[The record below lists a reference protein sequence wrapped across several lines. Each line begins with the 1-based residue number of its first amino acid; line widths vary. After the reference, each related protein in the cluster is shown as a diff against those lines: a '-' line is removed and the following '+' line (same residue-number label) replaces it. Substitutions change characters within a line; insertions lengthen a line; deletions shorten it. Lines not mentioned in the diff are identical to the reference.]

1 MAKAYVVAVYNKII
15 DPGKLKNYI
24 QDSRPVMGAHGAKA
38 LAIGSNISN
47 ISNLEDKALA
57 IGSNISKLEGVP
69 PERAVIMEFEG
80 VEAAQKA
87 FQSNQA
93 NEEKLEG
100 GVDRVM
106 FVLEGV

>member
-1 MAKAYVVAVYNKII
+1 MTKAYVVAVYNKII
-15 DPGKLKNYI
+15 DPEKLKNYI
-24 QDSRPVMGAHGAKA
+24 QDSTPVMGAHGAKA

-47 ISNLEDKALA
+47 IS
-57 IGSNISKLEGVP
+57 KLEGIP

-93 NEEKLEG
+93 NEEILEG

>member
-15 DPGKLKNYI
+15 DPEKLKNYI

-38 LAIGSNISN
+38 LAIGSNSSN
-47 ISNLEDKALA
+47 I
-57 IGSNISKLEGVP
+57 SNISKLEGIP
-69 PERAVIMEFEG
+69 PERAVIMEFES
-80 VEAAQKA
+80 VEVAQKA

-100 GVDRVM
+100 GVVRVM

>member
-15 DPGKLKNYI
+15 DPEKLKNYI
-24 QDSRPVMGAHGAKA
+24 QDSRPVMSAHWAKA

-47 ISNLEDKALA
+47 IS
-57 IGSNISKLEGVP
+57 KLEGIP

>member
-1 MAKAYVVAVYNKII
+1 MAKAYVVAVYSKII
-15 DPGKLKNYI
+15 DPEKLKNYI
-24 QDSRPVMGAHGAKA
+24 QDSRSVMGAHGAKA

-47 ISNLEDKALA
+47 IS
-57 IGSNISKLEGVP
+57 KLEGIP
-69 PERAVIMEFEG
+69 PERAVIMEFED

-87 FQSNQA
+87 FQSNLV

-106 FVLEGV
+106 FVVEGV

>member
-15 DPGKLKNYI
+15 DPEKLINYI
-24 QDSRPVMGAHGAKA
+24 QDSTPVMGAHGAKA

-47 ISNLEDKALA
+47 IS
-57 IGSNISKLEGVP
+57 KLEGIP

-87 FQSNQA
+87 FQSNQE

>member
-15 DPGKLKNYI
+15 ASEKLKNYI
-24 QDSRPVMGAHGAKA
+24 QDSTPVMGAHGAKA

-47 ISNLEDKALA
+47 IS
-57 IGSNISKLEGVP
+57 KLEGIP

>member
-1 MAKAYVVAVYNKII
+1 LAKAYVVAVYSKII
-15 DPGKLKNYI
+15 DPEKLKNYI
-24 QDSRPVMGAHGAKA
+24 QDSRCVMGAHGAKA

-47 ISNLEDKALA
+47 IS
-57 IGSNISKLEGVP
+57 KLEGIP
-69 PERAVIMEFEG
+69 PERAVIMEFED

-87 FQSNQA
+87 FQSNQV

>member
-15 DPGKLKNYI
+15 DPEKLKNYI
-24 QDSRPVMGAHGAKA
+24 QYSRPVMGAHGAKA

-47 ISNLEDKALA
+47 IS
-57 IGSNISKLEGVP
+57 KLEGIP

-87 FQSNQA
+87 FQSNQE

-106 FVLEGV
+106 FVLEGF

>member
-1 MAKAYVVAVYNKII
+1 
-15 DPGKLKNYI
+15 
-24 QDSRPVMGAHGAKA
+24 MGAHGAKA

-47 ISNLEDKALA
+47 IS
-57 IGSNISKLEGVP
+57 KLEGIP

>member
-15 DPGKLKNYI
+15 DSEKLKNYI
-24 QDSRPVMGAHGAKA
+24 QDSTPVMGAHGAKA

-47 ISNLEDKALA
+47 IS
-57 IGSNISKLEGVP
+57 KLEGIP

-87 FQSNQA
+87 FQSNQG

>member
-15 DPGKLKNYI
+15 DSEKLKNYI
-24 QDSRPVMGAHGAKA
+24 QDSTPVMGAHGAKA
-38 LAIGSNISN
+38 LARGSNISN
-47 ISNLEDKALA
+47 IS
-57 IGSNISKLEGVP
+57 KLEGIP

>member
-1 MAKAYVVAVYNKII
+1 
-15 DPGKLKNYI
+15 
-24 QDSRPVMGAHGAKA
+24 MGAHGAKA

-47 ISNLEDKALA
+47 IS
-57 IGSNISKLEGVP
+57 KLEGIP
-69 PERAVIMEFEG
+69 PERAVIMEFED

-87 FQSNQA
+87 FQSNQV

-106 FVLEGV
+106 FVVEGV

>member
-15 DPGKLKNYI
+15 DPEKLNNYI
-24 QDSRPVMGAHGAKA
+24 QDSTPVMGAHGAKA

-47 ISNLEDKALA
+47 IS
-57 IGSNISKLEGVP
+57 KLEGIP

-87 FQSNQA
+87 FQSNQE

>member
-15 DPGKLKNYI
+15 DPEKLKNYI
-24 QDSRPVMGAHGAKA
+24 QDSSPVMGAHGAKA

-47 ISNLEDKALA
+47 IS
-57 IGSNISKLEGVP
+57 KLEGIP

-87 FQSNQA
+87 FQSNHA

>member
-1 MAKAYVVAVYNKII
+1 MAKAYVVAVYSKII
-15 DPGKLKNYI
+15 DPEKLKNYI
-24 QDSRPVMGAHGAKA
+24 QDSRCVMGAHGAKA

-47 ISNLEDKALA
+47 IS
-57 IGSNISKLEGVP
+57 KLEGIP
-69 PERAVIMEFEG
+69 PERAVIMEFED

-87 FQSNQA
+87 FQSNLV

-106 FVLEGV
+106 FVVEGV

>member
-1 MAKAYVVAVYNKII
+1 MEKAYMVAVYNKII
-15 DPGKLKNYI
+15 DPEKLKNYI
-24 QDSRPVMGAHGAKA
+24 QDSTPVMGAHGAKA

-47 ISNLEDKALA
+47 IS
-57 IGSNISKLEGVP
+57 KLEGIP

>member
-1 MAKAYVVAVYNKII
+1 MAKAYVVAVYSKII
-15 DPGKLKNYI
+15 DPEKLKNYI
-24 QDSRPVMGAHGAKA
+24 QDSRCVMGAHGAKA

-47 ISNLEDKALA
+47 IS
-57 IGSNISKLEGVP
+57 KLEGIP
-69 PERAVIMEFEG
+69 PERAVIMEFEDIE
-80 VEAAQKA
+80 VAQKA

-106 FVLEGV
+106 FVVEGV

>member
-15 DPGKLKNYI
+15 DPEKLKNYI

-38 LAIGSNISN
+38 LSIGSNISN
-47 ISNLEDKALA
+47 IS
-57 IGSNISKLEGVP
+57 KLEGIP
-69 PERAVIMEFEG
+69 PERAVIMEFES

>member
-1 MAKAYVVAVYNKII
+1 MAKAYVVAVYSKII
-15 DPGKLKNYI
+15 DPEKLKNYI
-24 QDSRPVMGAHGAKA
+24 QDSRCVMGAHGAKA

-47 ISNLEDKALA
+47 IS
-57 IGSNISKLEGVP
+57 KLEGIP
-69 PERAVIMEFEG
+69 PERAVIMEFDG

-93 NEEKLEG
+93 NEDKLEG

>member
-1 MAKAYVVAVYNKII
+1 MTKAYLVAVYSKII
-15 DPGKLKNYI
+15 DPEKLKNYI
-24 QDSRPVMGAHGAKA
+24 EGADPAMNAYGAKPLA
-38 LAIGSNISN
+38 LGA
-47 ISNLEDKALA
+47 
-57 IGSNISKLEGVP
+57 NISKLEGTP

-80 VEAAQKA
+80 LEVAQKA

>member
-15 DPGKLKNYI
+15 DPEKLKNYI
-24 QDSRPVMGAHGAKA
+24 QDSTPVMGAHGAKA

-47 ISNLEDKALA
+47 ISN
-57 IGSNISKLEGVP
+57 ISKLEGIP

-93 NEEKLEG
+93 NEKKLEG

>member
-15 DPGKLKNYI
+15 DSEKLKNYI
-24 QDSRPVMGAHGAKA
+24 QDSTPVMGAHGAKA

-47 ISNLEDKALA
+47 IS
-57 IGSNISKLEGVP
+57 KLEGIP

-87 FQSNQA
+87 FQSNQE

>member
-1 MAKAYVVAVYNKII
+1 MAKAYVVAVYSKII
-15 DPGKLKNYI
+15 DPEKLKNYI
-24 QDSRPVMGAHGAKA
+24 QDSRCVMGAHGAKA

-47 ISNLEDKALA
+47 IS
-57 IGSNISKLEGVP
+57 KLEGIP
-69 PERAVIMEFEG
+69 PERAVIMEFDD

-87 FQSNQA
+87 FQSNQV

-106 FVLEGV
+106 FVVEGV

>member
-15 DPGKLKNYI
+15 DSEKLKNYI
-24 QDSRPVMGAHGAKA
+24 QDSTPVMGAHGAKA

-47 ISNLEDKALA
+47 IS
-57 IGSNISKLEGVP
+57 KLEGIP

-106 FVLEGV
+106 FVIERA

>member
-15 DPGKLKNYI
+15 DPEKLKNYI
-24 QDSRPVMGAHGAKA
+24 QDSTPVMGAYGA
-38 LAIGSNISN
+38 
-47 ISNLEDKALA
+47 KALA
-57 IGSNISKLEGVP
+57 IGSNISKLEGIS

>member
-1 MAKAYVVAVYNKII
+1 MAKAYVVAVYSKII
-15 DPGKLKNYI
+15 DPEKLKNYI
-24 QDSRPVMGAHGAKA
+24 QDSRCVMGAHGAKA

-47 ISNLEDKALA
+47 IS
-57 IGSNISKLEGVP
+57 KLEGIP

-80 VEAAQKA
+80 VEAAQEA

>member
-1 MAKAYVVAVYNKII
+1 MAKAYVIAVYNKII
-15 DPGKLKNYI
+15 DPEKLKNYI
-24 QDSRPVMGAHGAKA
+24 QDSTPVMGAHGAKA

-47 ISNLEDKALA
+47 IS
-57 IGSNISKLEGVP
+57 KLEGIP

>member
-15 DPGKLKNYI
+15 DSEKLKNYI
-24 QDSRPVMGAHGAKA
+24 QDSTPVMGAHGAKA

-47 ISNLEDKALA
+47 IS
-57 IGSNISKLEGVP
+57 KLEGIP

-106 FVLEGV
+106 FILEGV

>member
-15 DPGKLKNYI
+15 DPEKLKNYI
-24 QDSRPVMGAHGAKA
+24 QDSTPVMGAHGAKA

-47 ISNLEDKALA
+47 IS
-57 IGSNISKLEGVP
+57 KLEGIP

-93 NEEKLEG
+93 NEENLEG

>member
-15 DPGKLKNYI
+15 DQEKLKNYI
-24 QDSRPVMGAHGAKA
+24 QDSTPVMGAHGAKA

-47 ISNLEDKALA
+47 IS
-57 IGSNISKLEGVP
+57 KLEGIP

-100 GVDRVM
+100 GVDRFM

>member
-15 DPGKLKNYI
+15 DPEKLKNYI
-24 QDSRPVMGAHGAKA
+24 QDSTPVMGAHGAKA

-47 ISNLEDKALA
+47 IS
-57 IGSNISKLEGVP
+57 KLEGIP
-69 PERAVIMEFEG
+69 PERAVILEFEG

-100 GVDRVM
+100 GVARVM
-106 FVLEGV
+106 FVLEGI

>member
-15 DPGKLKNYI
+15 DQEKLKNYI
-24 QDSRPVMGAHGAKA
+24 QDSTPVMGAHGAKA

-47 ISNLEDKALA
+47 IS
-57 IGSNISKLEGVP
+57 KLEGIP

>member
-15 DPGKLKNYI
+15 DPEKLKNYI
-24 QDSRPVMGAHGAKA
+24 QDSTPVMGAHGAKA

-47 ISNLEDKALA
+47 IS
-57 IGSNISKLEGVP
+57 KLEGIP

-93 NEEKLEG
+93 HEEKLEG
-100 GVDRVM
+100 GVVRVM

>member
-15 DPGKLKNYI
+15 DPEKLKNYI
-24 QDSRPVMGAHGAKA
+24 QDSTPVMGAHGAKA

-47 ISNLEDKALA
+47 IS
-57 IGSNISKLEGVP
+57 KLEGIP

-87 FQSNQA
+87 FQSNQE